1 MAASIGMIVPLTN
14 TVNEAEW
21 RQMAPDLRFPLLRIP
36 LHADADDAF
45 FAELRVFLKEIV
57 AEKPDVIAYACTA
70 SSMVL
75 PLDRLPKFIEKES
88 GFPGVATA
96 PALVLAARALGLK
109 KVAVATPYH
118 DALNQHEKEFL
129 EACGLQVLGIKG
141 LGIGA
146 GGPQEYVQIAKV
158 TPEQVYAHCHAA
170 WVPGSDGM
178 IISCTD
184 FRTLEAVPRLERELG
199 VPVVSSN
206 LATLWMALRA
216 AGSGTRPRGFGRLLD
231 ELSG

>member
-1 MAASIGMIVPLTN
+1 MAASIAMIVPPTN

-21 RQMAPDLRFPLLRIP
+21 KRMAPDLRFPLLRMP
-36 LHADADDAF
+36 LHAHADDAF
-45 FAELRVFLKEIV
+45 YADLRVFLKKIV
-57 AEKPDVIAYACTA
+57 SEKPTVIAYACTA

-75 PLDRLPKFIEKES
+75 PLDKLPKFIEKES
-88 GFPGVATA
+88 GVPGVATA
-96 PALVLAARALGLK
+96 PALVHAARALGMT

-129 EACGLQVLGIKG
+129 EACGLQVLGIRG

-158 TPEQVYAHCHAA
+158 TPEQAYAHCRAA
-170 WVPGSDGM
+170 WVPGADGM

-216 AGSGTRPRGFGRLLD
+216 AGGAARPRGFGRLLD
-231 ELSG
+231 ERSG